1 MILVAGGLFLI
12 VGLIS
17 GLLLALAPLG
27 VTPYQPGWVTW
38 FLFPGLT
45 VLGYTFVLLA
55 SRSSVVPIITRA
67 TGGALLLLAVVATVS
82 IFLLAKIHSHYIKS
96 FGQLSKLIACIKF
109 KPGIIIFFTNLMKPL
124 A

>member
-12 VGLIS
+12 MGLIS

-38 FLFPGLT
+38 FLFPALT

-55 SRSSVVPIITRA
+55 SRTSMVPIITRA

-82 IFLLAKIHSHYIKS
+82 IFLLANSMIRSDFSTLPLWYVLGVGLVLGPAGLSFPPGTDKS
-96 FGQLSKLIACIKF
+96 Q
-109 KPGIIIFFTNLMKPL
+109 
-124 A
+124 

>member
-12 VGLIS
+12 MGLIS

-55 SRSSVVPIITRA
+55 SRTSVVPIITRA

-82 IFLLAKIHSHYIKS
+82 IFLLANSMIRSDFSTLPLWYVLGVGLVLGTAGLS
-96 FGQLSKLIACIKF
+96 FPQGTDKH
-109 KPGIIIFFTNLMKPL
+109 
-124 A
+124 

>member
-1 MILVAGGLFLI
+1 MILVAGGLFL
-12 VGLIS
+12 VMGLIS

-38 FLFPGLT
+38 ILFPGLT

-55 SRSSVVPIITRA
+55 SRTSVVPIITRA

-82 IFLLAKIHSHYIKS
+82 IFLLANSMIRTDFSTLPLWYVLGVGLVLGTAGLS
-96 FGQLSKLIACIKF
+96 FPPGTD
-109 KPGIIIFFTNLMKPL
+109 KPQ
-124 A
+124 

>member
-1 MILVAGGLFLI
+1 MILVAGGLFL
-12 VGLIS
+12 VMGLIS

-55 SRSSVVPIITRA
+55 SRASVVPIITRA

-82 IFLLAKIHSHYIKS
+82 IFLLANSMIRSDFSTLPLWYVLGVGLVLGTAALS
-96 FGQLSKLIACIKF
+96 FP
-109 KPGIIIFFTNLMKPL
+109 PGTDKH
-124 A
+124 

>member
-12 VGLIS
+12 MGLIS

-82 IFLLAKIHSHYIKS
+82 IFLLANSMIRSDFSTLPLWYVLGVGLVLGTAGLS
-96 FGQLSKLIACIKF
+96 FPQGTDKH
-109 KPGIIIFFTNLMKPL
+109 
-124 A
+124 